1 MSFSEW
7 STGKKLVII
16 LIIVIAICCVVG
28 AITFAFVANQV
39 TDEIS
44 KVNISIE
51 GNNSTA
57 STISIPKGDYNIKI
71 KTKNEWTSYIT
82 IDGKYSQNTG
92 SGSKNIS
99 LGNINSYASITINQ
113 QGSGTTKVI
122 VTDSNGKIIN
132 EGNTSADY
140 GSVYMLLK
148 AK

>member
-39 TDEIS
+39 TDEIN
-44 KVNISIE
+44 KANISIE

-57 STISIPKGDYNIKI
+57 STISIPKGDYNIEI
-71 KTKNEWTSYIT
+71 KTKNEWASYIT
-82 IDGKYSQNTG
+82 IDGKYSQNSG